1 MNEMVDEWMMYEMV
15 LLWFAVVI
23 AVMIAV
29 VLGVVEF

>member
-15 LLWFAVVI
+15 LLLFAVVI